1 MKLTNKARVGIT
13 LLAFANCGTPP
24 IALPAYQTVKGAGR
38 DVSNLGDA
46 VTDGSDS
53 VQDSIGGKR

>member
-13 LLAFANCGTPP
+13 LLAFATCGTAL
-24 IALPAYQTVKGAGR
+24 IALPACETVKGAGR

-53 VQDSIGGKR
+53 VQDSIDGKK